1 MKTLAS
7 LLVFIPIV
15 STVLSVWKSLSP
27 KFSQIL
33 WTPNPNWTP
42 RALEDLP
49 GTWGHGKGSG
59 EWPGPCL
66 QSQDSSLPIS
76 GWISGLGI
84 TWPFFS
90 FMAPWHHG
98 TMAPWHPNFSPM
110 LSVRLLKAISF
121 GRLDTVWH
129 ASNSINS
136 YFPPLLDTYDLMKK
150 GMFSKCN
157 FDPHNIVF
165 LQTTA
170 AATTIQDMVAT
181 LGFQHSF

>member
-1 MKTLAS
+1 MNQPQRKSWFRLASIDAPSFEDPASAQNLFVSYSFAPTVECQVLGYQQMDLFQTWNDQSFHPETHLFMKTPAS

-90 FMAPWHHG
+90 FMAPWHH
-98 TMAPWHPNFSPM
+98 
-110 LSVRLLKAISF
+110 
-121 GRLDTVWH
+121 DTP
-129 ASNSINS
+129 I
-136 YFPPLLDTYDLMKK
+136 FPR
-150 GMFSKCN
+150 C
-157 FDPHNIVF
+157 
-165 LQTTA
+165 
-170 AATTIQDMVAT
+170 
-181 LGFQHSF
+181 

>member
-1 MKTLAS
+1 MCLQTWNDQSFHPETHLFMKTPAS
-7 LLVFIPIV
+7 LLFFIPIV
-15 STVLSVWKSLSP
+15 SMVLSVWKSLAP

-66 QSQDSSLPIS
+66 QSQDSSLPI
-76 GWISGLGI
+76 WISGLGI

-98 TMAPWHPNFSPM
+98 TPIFSRGWAFACWR
-110 LSVRLLKAISF
+110 LSVLEDLTRFDMPA
-121 GRLDTVWH
+121 
-129 ASNSINS
+129 INS
-136 YFPPLLDTYDLMKK
+136 YFPPLLDTYDLIKK

-157 FDPHNIVF
+157 FDPHI
-165 LQTTA
+165 
-170 AATTIQDMVAT
+170 
-181 LGFQHSF
+181 